1 MEINF
6 EEILNKHK
14 NFQKSTVM
22 MDDSYVAQRVAIS
35 AMKEVWNKAI
45 EAASKNADADYVYHG
60 DSERDGIEVYV
71 INSSILKLK
80 V

>member
-6 EEILNKHK
+6 EEILDKHIGVNTLLDLK
-14 NFQKSTVM
+14 KQLVLE
-22 MDDSYVAQRVAIS
+22 

-45 EAASKNADADYVYHG
+45 EAAADNAEADFNYLSGCLKEDV
-60 DSERDGIEVYV
+60 EVYV
-71 INSSILKLK
+71 LKNSILKLK